1 MKSTEGT
8 VHLDTYEDFNGC
20 TLSCLIPFPQQR
32 RFIEKGNSRDMI
44 DGFVSRIIASTWGVV
59 DF

>member
-1 MKSTEGT
+1 